1 MHNLIL
7 KDFMLQKK
15 LMLFGFVYILFMVF
29 ALQNALQ
36 KIGDSM
42 FAMCVFA
49 LSYMMII
56 TSCAYDDKNKT
67 DVMLNSLPLSR
78 TEIVFARY
86 LSAAVF
92 FAVTVVV
99 YMAVVFL
106 SNIAGTPFKVFP
118 PTAESFTGTV
128 VAVSLLTGIYF
139 PLYFKMGYIKSRYV
153 NFILFFGFFF
163 GISALG
169 DMLRKG
175 DTNLNNLNDFIGNYT
190 DVQIMACSLIFSAL
204 FMTASFAL
212 SLKFYRGREF

>member
-29 ALQNALQ
+29 ALQ

-49 LSYMMII
+49 LSYMMIL

-78 TEIVFARY
+78 TEIVLARY

-106 SNIAGTPFKVFP
+106 LNVAGTPFKDFS
-118 PTAESFTGTV
+118 PTAESFTGAVLT
-128 VAVSLLTGIYF
+128 VSLLTGIYF

-153 NFILFFGFFF
+153 NFVLFFGFFF

-169 DMLRKG
+169 DMLREG
-175 DTNLNNLNDFIGNYT
+175 NTVLSSLNNFLGNFT
-190 DVQIMACSLIFSAL
+190 DARITACSLIFSVLYLA
-204 FMTASFAL
+204 ASFAL

>member
-1 MHNLIL
+1 MYTLIL

-15 LMLFGFVYILFMVF
+15 LMLFGFAYILFMVF
-29 ALQNALQ
+29 ALQ

-42 FAMCVFA
+42 FAACVFT
-49 LSYMMII
+49 LSYMMIL

-78 TEIVFARY
+78 TEIVFVRY

-92 FAVTVVV
+92 FTVTVVV

-106 SNIAGTPFKVFP
+106 FNTAGTPFRVFP
-118 PTAESFTGTV
+118 PTAESFTGAV
-128 VAVSLLTGIYF
+128 LVVSLLTGIYF
-139 PLYFKMGYIKSRYV
+139 PLYFKMGYIRSRYV

-169 DMLRKG
+169 DMLKEGNTR
-175 DTNLNNLNDFIGNYT
+175 LSSLNDFLGNYT
-190 DVQIMACSLIFSAL
+190 DARIMACVLIFSLLLMA
-204 FMTASFAL
+204 ASFVL